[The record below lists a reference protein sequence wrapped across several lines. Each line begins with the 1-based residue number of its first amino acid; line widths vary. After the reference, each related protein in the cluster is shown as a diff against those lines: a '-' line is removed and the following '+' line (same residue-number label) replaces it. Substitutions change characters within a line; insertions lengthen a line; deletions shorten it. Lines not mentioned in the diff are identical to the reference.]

1 MKAKIKVYIKQIQY
15 LNQKMKLS
23 VFSASLVFY
32 LLLTIIPFEELIQYM
47 LWKIGV
53 TEAEGNLFL
62 FTNGIIPSILL
73 LIQLIWVASKLLHTL
88 HLISDLMYYDV
99 KERSHLKLRILS
111 FVYMVV
117 ILVVTIFLILILFY
131 ISHIKD
137 TFPWAIRFIISFIEF
152 LFPFLWLNV
161 LFLLIYKYVIPI
173 PIRFQETLPTSLVT
187 SFFIYILLRLYQEI
201 VYGYFLTKYQ
211 TVYGNFASTIS
222 FLVWLYLTCYIFL
235 MGMVYLFVKN
245 KYKKT

>member
-32 LLLTIIPFEELIQYM
+32 LLLTIIPFGELIQYM

-73 LIQLIWVASKLLHTL
+73 LIQLLWVASKLLHTL

-111 FVYMVV
+111 FVYMVG
-117 ILVVTIFLILILFY
+117 ILVVTILLILILFY

>member
-1 MKAKIKVYIKQIQY
+1 M
-15 LNQKMKLS
+15 
-23 VFSASLVFY
+23 
-32 LLLTIIPFEELIQYM
+32 
-47 LWKIGV
+47 
-53 TEAEGNLFL
+53 
-62 FTNGIIPSILL
+62 
-73 LIQLIWVASKLLHTL
+73 
-88 HLISDLMYYDV
+88 
-99 KERSHLKLRILS
+99 
-111 FVYMVV
+111 
-117 ILVVTIFLILILFY
+117 
-131 ISHIKD
+131 
-137 TFPWAIRFIISFIEF
+137 
-152 LFPFLWLNV
+152 
-161 LFLLIYKYVIPI
+161 IPI

>member
-1 MKAKIKVYIKQIQY
+1 MKAKIKVYIRQFQY

>member
-161 LFLLIYKYVIPI
+161 
-173 PIRFQETLPTSLVT
+173 
-187 SFFIYILLRLYQEI
+187 
-201 VYGYFLTKYQ
+201 
-211 TVYGNFASTIS
+211 
-222 FLVWLYLTCYIFL
+222 
-235 MGMVYLFVKN
+235 
-245 KYKKT
+245 

>member
-1 MKAKIKVYIKQIQY
+1 MYIKQIQY

-32 LLLTIIPFEELIQYM
+32 LLLTIIPFGEMIQYIM
-47 LWKIGV
+47 WKLGIQ
-53 TEAEGNLFL
+53 EGEGTLFL
-62 FTNGIIPSILL
+62 FTNGLIPSILL
-73 LIQLIWVASKLLHTL
+73 FIQLIWVASKLLHTL
-88 HLISDLMYYDV
+88 HLIADLMYYDV

-111 FVYMVV
+111 FVYMIG
-117 ILVVTIFLILILFY
+117 ILVVTILLILILFY
-131 ISHIKD
+131 VSHIKY
-137 TFPWAIRFIISFIEF
+137 TFPFGIRFILSFIEF
-152 LFPFLWLNV
+152 LFPFVWLNV

-173 PIRFQETLPTSLVT
+173 PIQFRETISISLIT

-211 TVYGNFASTIS
+211 TMYGNFASMIS

-235 MGMVYLFVKN
+235 IGMVYLFVKK